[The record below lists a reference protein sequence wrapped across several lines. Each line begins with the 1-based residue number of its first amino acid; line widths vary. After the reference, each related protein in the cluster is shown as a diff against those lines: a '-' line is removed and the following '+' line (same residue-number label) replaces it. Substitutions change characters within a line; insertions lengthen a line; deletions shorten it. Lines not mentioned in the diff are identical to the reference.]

1 VEKLTRVLSRLDRVE
16 TSVVGSPVS
25 VRRRCGKLRLVPRP
39 IWSGAISF
47 GLVSVPVRLFPA
59 TESKELKFHF
69 LDRRDMAPIG
79 YDKVNKTTGEHVDP
93 ADVIRG
99 FEVEKGRFV
108 ELTDE
113 DVDRLDIE
121 LTHAIDIC
129 DFVSLDEIDPIQ
141 FRKAYYLLPQDGA
154 EKPYRLL
161 VRALGETGRVAIAK
175 IVIRNKQHLA
185 AVRAADDVL
194 VLETMYYADE
204 VRRPAEVPKP
214 RVQPAEVEM
223 AKTLIENLAGEWD
236 PERYHDRYRNQLL
249 DLLRKKAKGKPLPE
263 PAEEEAGE
271 VVDLM
276 DALRQSVE
284 ATQKRKRAPAKRK
297 QSRKTKPVRKA
308 S

>member
-1 VEKLTRVLSRLDRVE
+1 VEKLTRVLSRVDRVE
-16 TSVVGSPVS
+16 TSLVGSPVS
-25 VRRRCGKLRLVPRP
+25 TWRRCGKLRLVPRP

-204 VRRPAEVPKP
+204 VRRPGEVPKP

-284 ATQKRKRAPAKRK
+284 ATQKRKRAPARRK